1 MPRAIGVR
9 TVLHTGVELACFSCR
24 AHQNDLFVLVLP
36 ASLTCIA
43 WPLES
48 LVFAS
53 LGPQAHGPTKEGGG
67 LVRPT
72 GPKRPSAREH
82 KPSGVDRSEPS
93 STSQT
98 PQPSP
103 PPPPPP
109 LVALLRRSHGEVPQA
124 RPPRRP
130 PSIHAQVPFGLDP
143 SLSSARSAS
152 LCVCR
157 SHGHVCSAG
166 RWCRSSWSTSESR
179 PPSPRYVLSPF
190 RLGSGRTPC
199 RVGAP
204 RIYVL
209 GVVVDSRRRRCGARR
224 IRWCSSGKR

>member
-1 MPRAIGVR
+1 MFLVSSSPKRPFCACP
-9 TVLHTGVELACFSCR
+9 ACF
-24 AHQNDLFVLVLP
+24 ADLY
-36 ASLTCIA
+36 SLTFRISRVCFA
-43 WPLES
+43 WPTSSRAYE
-48 LVFAS
+48 
-53 LGPQAHGPTKEGGG
+53 GGGG

-166 RWCRSSWSTSESR
+166 RWCRSS
-179 PPSPRYVLSPF
+179 
-190 RLGSGRTPC
+190 
-199 RVGAP
+199 
-204 RIYVL
+204 
-209 GVVVDSRRRRCGARR
+209 
-224 IRWCSSGKR
+224 